1 MTYPDMLSILV
12 WCKRDNQTNTV
23 RLQIVDVVTASE
35 IYFKEA
41 SFLLRITR
49 DTDTGIDRCLI
60 RHIASG
66 REAYVQGG
74 PRLDEFVAACLVDE
88 ETSHPADRGTTGG

>member
-12 WCKRDNQTNTV
+12 WCKRDNQTNTM
-23 RLQIVDVVTASE
+23 RLQIVDVATVSD
-35 IYFKEA
+35 IYLKEA

-49 DTDTGIDRCLI
+49 DHDTGIERCLI

-66 REAYVQGG
+66 REVYVQGG
-74 PRLDEFVAACLVDE
+74 PRLGEFVAACLLDVD
-88 ETSHPADRGTTGG
+88 TSHPTDLGTTGG